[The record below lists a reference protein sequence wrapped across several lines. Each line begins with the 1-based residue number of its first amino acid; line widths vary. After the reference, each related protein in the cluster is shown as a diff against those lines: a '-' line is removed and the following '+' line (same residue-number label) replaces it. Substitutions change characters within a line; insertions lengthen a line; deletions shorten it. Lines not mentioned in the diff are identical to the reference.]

1 MTRSFKR
8 TPVCL
13 VLAALPWSAMA
24 QQDATAPAPAATAS
38 APASGAPS
46 TPTSGPAA
54 TIDAVTVFGSGQSRQ
69 VNALRPSDLGEA
81 LPGSSPLAVLNKLPG
96 VNFQSAD
103 AFGAY
108 EWSTKLT
115 IRGFGQNQLGYT
127 LDDVPLGDMSYRNH
141 NGLHIS
147 RAIAT
152 ENIGDVRVSQ
162 GAGSLQTASSSNLGG
177 TIEFRSLDPSPHR
190 GAHAETTFGEDA
202 LRRTFVRLDS
212 GAFAGDTRLAISV
225 VDQRSDKW
233 KGQGQQR
240 QQQFNSKLVSTL
252 GDVKLSAFLNY
263 SRREE
268 VDYQDLSKEMIGRL
282 GTRWDNYYA
291 DWNAALR
298 SARGQWSRG
307 ETSIDD
313 AYYAGS
319 GQRRD
324 VLTGVTLDWGITDQV
339 GLKTTLYHH
348 RDEGP
353 SLWFTPY
360 APSSD
365 AVPVS
370 LRTVEYGIRRS
381 GVLST
386 LEVSTGAHD
395 LRAGFWLEDN
405 RFDQAMRFY
414 SQAAGPISPYDA
426 PRDPTSTRW
435 DYRFDTR
442 TLQFHVADSIRLSSQ
457 LRADVGFKSLVSAD
471 SVHTR
476 SGPEKTGSIDARGR
490 FLPQLG
496 VNWKLAPA
504 QELFASAS
512 RNLRAYKAAAME
524 DSPFASTDAGF
535 QATRGQ
541 LRPER
546 STTVEGGWR
555 YRDLGASALEASITA
570 YHVDFK
576 HRLLAIQQ
584 GAAIEGNP
592 SVLAN
597 VGRVKTHGVEA
608 GLSWSPLRHL
618 RWWNTLSFNDAKYR
632 DDFIDNGVLVA
643 TAGKQVVDA
652 PRWLAN
658 TSLRYDD
665 GQWFGQLGAHY
676 ASRRYYTYLNDNSVS
691 GATRWDL
698 SAGVKRP
705 GGGLVKSWRVQVSVS
720 NLFDKDSVAAIG
732 TNGFVTSD
740 PNGTAQTLLL
750 AAPRTAAI
758 TVAGDF

>member
-1 MTRSFKR
+1 MIHSFKR
-8 TPVCL
+8 APLCL
-13 VLAALPWSAMA
+13 ALAALPWSAFA
-24 QQDATAPAPAATAS
+24 QTEVAAPSPAAS
-38 APASGAPS
+38 APGLE
-46 TPTSGPAA
+46 T
-54 TIDAVTVFGSGQSRQ
+54 VTVFGSGQSRQ
-69 VNALRPSDLGEA
+69 VNSLRASDLGEA

-147 RAIAT
+147 RAIAS
-152 ENIGDVRVSQ
+152 ENIGNVLVSQ
-162 GAGSLQTASSSNLGG
+162 GAGSLETASSSNLGG
-177 TIEFRSLDPSPHR
+177 TIEFRSLDPSPER
-190 GAHAETTFGEDA
+190 GAHAEATLGQDS
-202 LRRTFVRLDS
+202 LRREFVRLES
-212 GAFAGDTRLAISV
+212 GTFAGDTRVAISV
-225 VDQRSDKW
+225 ADQSSDKW
-233 KGQGQQR
+233 KGAGQQR
-240 QQQFNSKLVSTL
+240 QKQFNGKLVSTL
-252 GDVKLSAFLNY
+252 GDVRLSAFLNY

-268 VDYQDLSKEMIGRL
+268 VDYQDMSKAMIGRL
-282 GTRWDNYYA
+282 GTRWDNYYPN
-291 DWNAALR
+291 WNEALL
-298 SARGQWSRG
+298 SAQGQWSHG

-319 GQRRD
+319 GQRQD
-324 VLTGVTLDWGITDQV
+324 VLTGATLDWGITDDV
-339 GLKTTLYHH
+339 SLKTTVYHH

-360 APSSD
+360 VASSD
-365 AVPVS
+365 TVPVS
-370 LRTVEYGIRRS
+370 LRTVEYGVHRS

-386 LEVSTGAHD
+386 LEVTTGAHD
-395 LRAGFWLEDN
+395 IRTGFWLEDN
-405 RFDQAMRFY
+405 KFDQAMRFY
-414 SQAAGPISPYDA
+414 SEVDGPNSLYSA
-426 PRDPTSTRW
+426 PKDPMSTRW

-457 LRADVGFKSLVSAD
+457 LRADVGFKSLASTD
-471 SVHTR
+471 SVFTR
-476 SGPEKTGSIDARGR
+476 AGPDKTGSIEARGR
-490 FLPQLG
+490 FLPQAGL
-496 VNWKLAPA
+496 NWKLDPA
-504 QELFASAS
+504 QELFGSAS

-541 LRPER
+541 LRPEG

-555 YRDLGASALEASITA
+555 YRDHGESELEASVTA

-576 HRLLAIQQ
+576 NRLLAIQE
-584 GAAIEGNP
+584 GSAIEGNP

-597 VGRVKTHGVEA
+597 VGRVRTNGVEA
-608 GLSWSPLRHL
+608 GLSWSPLRNWH
-618 RWWNTLSFNDAKYR
+618 WWNTASFNDSRYQ
-632 DDFIDNGVLVA
+632 DDFIDNGNNVA

-676 ASRRYYTYLNDNSVS
+676 SSRRYYTYLNDNSVA

-698 SAGVKRP
+698 SAGLKGPGTGFVKA
-705 GGGLVKSWRVQVSVS
+705 WRAQLSVQ
-720 NLFDKDSVAAIG
+720 NLFDKESVASIG

-758 TVAGDF
+758 TVAADF